1 MSGMGWDWLVV
12 FFLVFVGVPAVVVV
26 LVVRSVAKTRRAKR
40 IRERID
46 PGQALDAA
54 FNGTSP
60 VTVEVG
66 PETLDAGTYLAGA
79 TARGYRL
86 EAQQG
91 NVLVFVRR

>member
-1 MSGMGWDWLVV
+1 MPSWVWIGL
-12 FFLVFVGVPAVVVV
+12 FVLFVIALRAEVTA
-26 LVVRSVAKTRRAKR
+26 RRTRKARA
-40 IRERID
+40 RID
-46 PGQALDAA
+46 PDQALDAA
-54 FNGTSP
+54 FNGASP

-91 NVLVFVRR
+91 NVLVFVSR